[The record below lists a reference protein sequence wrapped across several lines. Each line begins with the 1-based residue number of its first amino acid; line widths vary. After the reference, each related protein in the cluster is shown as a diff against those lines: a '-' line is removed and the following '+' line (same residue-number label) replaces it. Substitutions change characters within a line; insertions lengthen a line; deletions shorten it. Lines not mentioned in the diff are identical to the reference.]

1 MKTYTQCWRI
11 FQCSDQACPV
21 YGKDE
26 PCCWLV
32 PGVYPRTDVHGE
44 YLEPME
50 ACLGCRVF
58 ESNAPDTRVRE
69 TFGLIKKQF
78 GTYRRKVQ
86 KRSEIRN
93 IRLTSINEKLQ
104 RQVADK
110 EAAEKACLTVNEE
123 LNNFIRT
130 VSHDLKT
137 PIISIKGFSAR
148 LLKTKGNH
156 LGKQGKAAL
165 KQIMT
170 SADRMESLVLD
181 LLHLSQVGETD
192 SHFRKLSV
200 RDIITEV
207 ISSLEDTIRNN
218 AIRVTMSDD
227 LPEIYCDEGRIFQ
240 VFENLIVN
248 AVRFTKDAESPTI
261 EIGYK
266 EREEAHEFYVRD
278 NGIGIDPKDH
288 QRIFN
293 MFCQLAEI
301 KDSKS
306 TGLGL
311 TIVQKIINRYG
322 GRVWVDSEKG
332 KGATFYFTLPKKS
345 P

>member
-1 MKTYTQCWRI
+1 
-11 FQCSDQACPV
+11 
-21 YGKDE
+21 
-26 PCCWLV
+26 
-32 PGVYPRTDVHGE
+32 
-44 YLEPME
+44 ME

-58 ESNAPDTRVRE
+58 EANAPDTRVRE

-93 IRLTSINEKLQ
+93 IRLTSINERLQ

-137 PIISIKGFSAR
+137 PIISIQGFSAR
-148 LLKTKGNH
+148 LLKTEGNH
-156 LGKQGKAAL
+156 LGEQGKDAL
-165 KQIMT
+165 KRIMT

-181 LLHLSQVGETD
+181 LLNLSQVGETD
-192 SHFRKLSV
+192 SHFRRVSI

-207 ISSLEDTIRNN
+207 ISSLENTIRNN
-218 AIRVTMSDD
+218 AIRVTVSDD

-248 AVRFTKDAESPTI
+248 GVRFTKDAESPTI

-288 QRIFN
+288 QRIFD
-293 MFCQLAEI
+293 MFCRLAEI

-311 TIVQKIINRYG
+311 TIVQRIINRYN

-345 P
+345 A